1 MSYEKDL
8 IEMINSDIETLK
20 SDIQNLL
27 DERRENK
34 YAEFQ
39 SGAFCPKCNSDD
51 YKMVDTR
58 IKLGHRV
65 RSKKCKDCGYR
76 WRTIEIVDWSL

>member
-1 MSYEKDL
+1 MKYAKE
-8 IEMINSDIETLK
+8 IEEMINADIETLK
-20 SDIQNLL
+20 NDIKELL
-27 DERRENK
+27 KDRKENK

-58 IKLGHRV
+58 IKLGFRV

>member
-8 IEMINSDIETLK
+8 KEMINSDIETLK

-34 YAEFQ
+34 YSEFQ
-39 SGAFCPKCNSDD
+39 SGAFCPKCNSNND
-51 YKMVDTR
+51 KVLDTR
-58 IKLGHRV
+58 IKLSFRV

>member
-1 MSYEKDL
+1 
-8 IEMINSDIETLK
+8 MINSDIETLK

-39 SGAFCPKCNSDD
+39 SGAFCPRCNSDD

>member
-1 MSYEKDL
+1 MKYAKE
-8 IEMINSDIETLK
+8 IEEMINADIETLK
-20 SDIQNLL
+20 NDIKELL
-27 DERRENK
+27 KDRKENK

-39 SGAFCPKCNSDD
+39 SGVFCPKCNSDD

-58 IKLGHRV
+58 IKLGFRV

>member
-1 MSYEKDL
+1 MKYAKE
-8 IEMINSDIETLK
+8 IEEMINADIETLK
-20 SDIQNLL
+20 NDIKELL
-27 DERRENK
+27 KDRKENK

-58 IKLGHRV
+58 IKLGFRV
-65 RSKKCKDCGYR
+65 RSKKCRDCGYR
-76 WRTIEIVDWSL
+76 WKTIEIVDWSL

>member
-20 SDIQNLL
+20 SDIQDLVN
-27 DERRENK
+27 DRKVNK
-34 YAEFQ
+34 YSEFQ
-39 SGAFCPKCNSDD
+39 SGAFCPKCNSNND
-51 YKMVDTR
+51 KVLDTR
-58 IKLGHRV
+58 IKLGFRV

>member
-1 MSYEKDL
+1 MICEKEL
-8 IEMINSDIETLK
+8 FEMINSDIETLK

-39 SGAFCPKCNSDD
+39 SGAFCPKCNSNND
-51 YKMVDTR
+51 KLLDTR
-58 IKLGHRV
+58 IKLGFRV

>member
-1 MSYEKDL
+1 
-8 IEMINSDIETLK
+8 MINSDIETLK

-39 SGAFCPKCNSDD
+39 SGVF
-51 YKMVDTR
+51 
-58 IKLGHRV
+58 
-65 RSKKCKDCGYR
+65 
-76 WRTIEIVDWSL
+76 